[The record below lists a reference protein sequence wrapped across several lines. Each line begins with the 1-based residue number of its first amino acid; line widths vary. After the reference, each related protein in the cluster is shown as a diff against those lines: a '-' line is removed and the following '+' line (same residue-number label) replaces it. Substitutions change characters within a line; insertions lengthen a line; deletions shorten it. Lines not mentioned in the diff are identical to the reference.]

1 MGIMAFS
8 ANMNTSYE
16 LREYEQLLGDLIT
29 KTKDEMNK
37 QKGGA
42 ASLKQA
48 IGQNVHQGVFV
59 ERHQVQ
65 KPEGQGERISI
76 GELCQS
82 YQYEVVQQ
90 QIDPE
95 AVERILFGPD
105 GLVRKAG
112 GGRSPYLMEDI
123 EVAFIKDGFKK
134 IGPVISSGRNRL
146 LALQIMLHAA
156 GAEYDEIKDIKIRVS
171 EIHVMDKEELQRRI
185 ISANTGSRSFSRAEI
200 RERMGSS
207 GGVQLIT
214 RQTIEATIAGATN
227 EKTFK
232 AALGAWIKDAAIQS
246 NLNYMSPAQYS
257 DAGNSLWN
265 QLCKVN
271 RPESKTF
278 YSWIK
283 SDTGRFVQIA
293 RAAEAALPAS
303 VEAIKLSRQGGALAP
318 KLAKQLAPVVAG
330 QCGLQA

>member
-1 MGIMAFS
+1 MAYS

-16 LREYEQLLGDLIT
+16 LKNYEQLLGHLIERT
-29 KTKDEMNK
+29 KSEMNK
-37 QKGGA
+37 PKGGA
-42 ASLKQA
+42 ASLRTA
-48 IGQNVHQGVFV
+48 IHQNVAQGVFV
-59 ERHQVQ
+59 ERHQVK
-65 KPEGQGERISI
+65 KPEGQGIRIAI

-82 YQYEVVQQ
+82 YQFEVTQQ
-90 QIDPE
+90 LIDPH
-95 AVERILFGPD
+95 AVEQILFGPD

-123 EVAFIKDGFKK
+123 EVAFIQDGFKK

-146 LALQIMLHAA
+146 LALQIILLAA
-156 GAEYDEIKDIKIRVS
+156 GAQYEDIKDIKIRVS
-171 EIHVMDKEELQRRI
+171 EIHVMDREELERRI
-185 ISANTGSRSFSRAEI
+185 ISANTGSRAFSRAEI

-207 GGVQLIT
+207 GGVVLTT
-214 RQTIEATIAGATN
+214 RETIQSTIAGATN

-246 NLNYMSPAQYS
+246 GLNQLKTAQYS

-265 QLCKVN
+265 QLSKAN

-283 SDTGRFVQIA
+283 ADTGRFLQIA
-293 RAAEAALPAS
+293 KTAEAALPSS
-303 VEAIKLSRQGGALAP
+303 VEAIVLAKEGGMLST
-318 KLAKQLAPVVAG
+318 KLAKRLAPAVAG
-330 QCGLQA
+330 QCGLQV

>member
-1 MGIMAFS
+1 M
-8 ANMNTSYE
+8 
-16 LREYEQLLGDLIT
+16 
-29 KTKDEMNK
+29 
-37 QKGGA
+37 
-42 ASLKQA
+42 
-48 IGQNVHQGVFV
+48 

-82 YQYEVVQQ
+82 YQHKLFNSKSTPKLLS
-90 QIDPE
+90 D
-95 AVERILFGPD
+95 LFGPD

-246 NLNYMSPAQYS
+246 SLNYMSPAQYS
-257 DAGNSLWN
+257 DAGNSLGTS
-265 QLCKVN
+265 C
-271 RPESKTF
+271 
-278 YSWIK
+278 
-283 SDTGRFVQIA
+283 
-293 RAAEAALPAS
+293 AS
-303 VEAIKLSRQGGALAP
+303 
-318 KLAKQLAPVVAG
+318 
-330 QCGLQA
+330 